1 MLVEQ
6 YTTQLLIPR
15 AVQRI
20 LDIEYENYE
29 VFGKT
34 AQDDAI
40 VRSSRQHEHLAYVQ
54 EQSDIV
60 ELAAKSWELA
70 PAITTEDSNTLARV
84 NQLLTNLL
92 NRKPVHLEQL
102 RKVFTAAQLTEFK
115 ASLRTPIS
123 AAEVLYADGVPDEL
137 KRYNIKLRD
146 ADFQYN
152 RYEKMAGLKSI
163 GRAKYKHDTLSRT
176 YNKSEHLYENALQFL
191 QEQMELSEQN
201 REGDRLRRWLDR
213 DIDFTTAGKL
223 SIDVDGV
230 PRVKGSRSH
239 SATID
244 AALPKMLKR
253 LKREQRIVEALLTA
267 AVTIAYVPE
276 RVDETQQQSDVE
288 LTQKLLIK
296 RKLFAAQL
304 AQLNAERD

>member
-60 ELAAKSWELA
+60 DAAAKSWEIA
-70 PAITTEDSNTLARV
+70 PAMTAEDSNTLARV

-92 NRKPVHLEQL
+92 NAKPVHLVQL
-102 RKVFTAAQLTEFK
+102 RKVLTAAQMAAFK
-115 ASLRTPIS
+115 QSLRTPIS
-123 AAEVLYADGVPDEL
+123 AVEVLYADGVPDEL
-137 KRYNIKLRD
+137 KRYNVMLRD

-239 SATID
+239 HAQD

-267 AVTIAYVPE
+267 AVAIAYVPE
-276 RVDETQQQSDVE
+276 VVDVAVQQSDAE
-288 LTQKLLIK
+288 LIK
-296 RKLFAAQL
+296 SLSNKRKVFAAQM
-304 AQLNAERD
+304 AELNQEKD

>member
-1 MLVEQ
+1 M
-6 YTTQLLIPR
+6 LIPR

-20 LDIEYENYE
+20 LNIEYENYE

-34 AQDDAI
+34 AEDDAI
-40 VRSSRQHEHLAYVQ
+40 VRSRRQQEHLAYVK

-60 ELAAKSWELA
+60 ELAAKSWDFA
-70 PAITTEDSNTLARV
+70 TVMTADDSNRLASI

-102 RKVFTAAQLTEFK
+102 RKVFMAAQLVAFK

-146 ADFQYN
+146 ADFHYN

-176 YNKSEHLYENALQFL
+176 YNKSEHLYENALEFL
-191 QEQMELSEQN
+191 QEQMELSEQK
-201 REGDRLRRWLDR
+201 REGD
-213 DIDFTTAGKL
+213 
-223 SIDVDGV
+223 
-230 PRVKGSRSH
+230 
-239 SATID
+239 
-244 AALPKMLKR
+244 
-253 LKREQRIVEALLTA
+253 
-267 AVTIAYVPE
+267 
-276 RVDETQQQSDVE
+276 
-288 LTQKLLIK
+288 
-296 RKLFAAQL
+296 
-304 AQLNAERD
+304 

>member
-1 MLVEQ
+1 MEQ

-20 LDIEYENYE
+20 LNIEYENYE

-40 VRSSRQHEHLAYVQ
+40 VRSSRQHEHFAYVQ

-60 ELAAKSWELA
+60 DAAAKSWQLA
-70 PAITTEDSNTLARV
+70 PAMTAEDSNTLALV

-102 RKVFTAAQLTEFK
+102 RKVLTAAQLAAFK
-115 ASLRTPIS
+115 QSLRTPIS

-137 KRYNIKLRD
+137 KRYNVKLRD
-146 ADFQYN
+146 ADFQYH
-152 RYEKMAGLKSI
+152 RYEKMVGLKSI

-239 SATID
+239 SATQD

-253 LKREQRIVEALLTA
+253 LKREQRLLEALLTA
-267 AVTIAYVPE
+267 AVAIAYEPE
-276 RVDETQQQSDVE
+276 VVDVAVQQSDAE
-288 LTQKLLIK
+288 LIKSLALK
-296 RKLFAAQL
+296 RKLFAAQM
-304 AQLNAERD
+304 AELNGERD